1 MLERSGM
8 WPENLFDKL
17 DLKIQVLATHT
28 DQVHLISG
36 TTPVLRVINGQQ
48 EHFMVR
54 LRQSSKNAVFYP
66 FNMYNVNVIFFQFL
80 GP

>member
-1 MLERSGM
+1 MLERLIV

-17 DLKIQVLATHT
+17 DLEIQVLASHT

-36 TTPVLRVINGQQ
+36 IMPVLRVINGQQ

-54 LRQSSKNAVFYP
+54 LRQSSGNALFHAL
-66 FNMYNVNVIFFQFL
+66 NTYNVNVIFFQF
-80 GP
+80 